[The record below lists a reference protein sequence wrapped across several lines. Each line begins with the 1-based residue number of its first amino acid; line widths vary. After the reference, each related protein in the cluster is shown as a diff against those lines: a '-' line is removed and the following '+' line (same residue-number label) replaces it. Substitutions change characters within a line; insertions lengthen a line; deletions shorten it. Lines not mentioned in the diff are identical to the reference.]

1 MIEIQDLSKQFASV
15 EAVKEVSFRVEE
27 GQTLALVGTSGSGKT
42 TILKMLN
49 RLVEPTSGQIN
60 INGISILDQSVT
72 DLRRRMGYVIQDT
85 GLFPHYTIAENI
97 GLVPGLLGWEP
108 DRIHRRTLELMD
120 RLSLPADTY
129 AEQYPHQLSG
139 GQQQRAGIARALAA
153 DPPIILMDEPFGALD
168 PITRQDIRSEFK
180 ELEELKQKTT
190 ILVTHDVEEAFDLGD
205 LVCVLDAGTVQQTG
219 TPHELLT
226 QPTNDFV
233 RRFLA
238 DKFTTLQLQVL
249 KLSDL
254 LPHWKATDEL
264 EEQYPLFQPTQ
275 SLQATMD
282 HLLRTGSSR
291 GVVRTGS
298 RQFVFDINQLLDGL
312 QKQMAS

>member
-1 MIEIQDLSKQFASV
+1 MIEVRDLSKQFDAV
-15 EAVKEVSFRVEE
+15 EAVKGVSFRVEE

-49 RLVEPTSGQIN
+49 RLVEPTSGQIS
-60 INGISILDQSVT
+60 INGTSILDQSVT

-108 DRIHRRTLELMD
+108 DRIHQRTLELMD

-129 AEQYPHQLSG
+129 ADQYPHQLSG

-180 ELEELKQKTT
+180 ELEELKRKTT

-219 TPHELLT
+219 TPNELLT
-226 QPTNDFV
+226 HPANDFV

-254 LPHWKATDEL
+254 LPHWKATDKV
-264 EEQYPLFQPTQ
+264 EEQLPFFKPTQ
-275 SLQATMD
+275 CLQTTMD
-282 HLLRTGSSR
+282 RLLRTGSSR
-291 GVVRTGS
+291 GVVRTDS

>member
-1 MIEIQDLSKQFASV
+1 MIEVRKLSKQFASV
-15 EAVKEVSFRVEE
+15 EAVKEVSFQVEE

-49 RLVEPTSGQIN
+49 RLVEPTSGQID

-108 DRIHRRTLELMD
+108 DRIHQRTLELMD
-120 RLSLPADTY
+120 RLSLPARTY
-129 AEQYPHQLSG
+129 AGQYPHQLSG

-180 ELEELKQKTT
+180 ELDELKRKTT

-205 LVCVLDAGTVQQTG
+205 LVCVLDAGTVQQTD
-219 TPHELLT
+219 TPNRLLT
-226 QPTNDFV
+226 QPANDFV

-238 DKFTTLQLQVL
+238 DKFTALQLRVF

-254 LPHWKATDEL
+254 LPYWEATDEV
-264 EEQYPLFQPTQ
+264 EEQFPLFGPTQ

-282 HLLRTGSSR
+282 RLLRTGFSR
-291 GVVRTGS
+291 GVVRQDS